1 MLLSFMSKKC
11 METKNGILARQKE
24 MQASLDK
31 VKHLV
36 RLIHG
41 FNLSQT
47 AESGATQ
54 EDNPEDK
61 TDDCQ
66 EPKGTV
72 HSCAKPSGS
81 EQNPA
86 QAGAQVPAAGTV
98 PKVQAEP
105 EVGEMADSATAVTPE
120 AEPKETGVTQ
130 ASNAAARDDTDT
142 AKAVKPAE
150 VTEVK
155 ENGGTDSRSPV
166 EAGESPA
173 KVTNSENTA
182 PNASNGEEDGK
193 MDVEDLDHSKTTN
206 NGKILESS
214 QQLLPVALNSVDI
227 SK

>member
-1 MLLSFMSKKC
+1 

-36 RLIHG
+36 RLIHS

-47 AESGATQ
+47 VEMGAT
-54 EDNPEDK
+54 PEEKK
-61 TDDCQ
+61 TNDCQ
-66 EPKGTV
+66 EPNGVV
-72 HSCAKPSGS
+72 HSCGKPSGS

-86 QAGAQVPAAGTV
+86 QVGAQVPAVGMV

-105 EVGEMADSATAVTPE
+105 EVGEMADSADAVTPE
-120 AEPKETGVTQ
+120 AEVKKSEVTQ
-130 ASNAAARDDTDT
+130 ATNTAVREDMDTVKNA
-142 AKAVKPAE
+142 KLVE

-155 ENGGTDSRSPV
+155 ENGGTDSRSSGEV
-166 EAGESPA
+166 EDIL
-173 KVTNSENTA
+173 VNMTNSESTT
-182 PNASNGEEDGK
+182 PKASNSEEGVK
-193 MDVEDLDHSKTTN
+193 MDVENLDHSKNTN
-206 NGKILESS
+206 NVKTLEPS